1 MNTKLEQIINELKG
15 LTLLE
20 TSELVNLLEIT
31 FGINASEFNSVA
43 LKNSNANDI
52 SANEIQEEKTSFDV
66 SLIEVPA
73 DKKIAVLKI
82 IRNITGLGLKESK
95 DIVDNIPKL
104 IKEKISKEESET
116 IKAELETVGAKVLI
130 K

>member
-1 MNTKLEQIINELKG
+1 MNTKLEHIINELKG

-20 TSELVNLLEIT
+20 TSELVNLLETT
-31 FGINASEFNSVA
+31 FGISASEFNTVA
-43 LKNSNANDI
+43 LKNSNANDLP
-52 SANEIQEEKTSFDV
+52 ANEIQEEKTSFDV
-66 SLIEVPA
+66 SLIEIPA

-104 IKEKISKEESET
+104 IKEKVSKEESET
-116 IKAELETVGAKVLI
+116 IKAELEIVGAKVLI